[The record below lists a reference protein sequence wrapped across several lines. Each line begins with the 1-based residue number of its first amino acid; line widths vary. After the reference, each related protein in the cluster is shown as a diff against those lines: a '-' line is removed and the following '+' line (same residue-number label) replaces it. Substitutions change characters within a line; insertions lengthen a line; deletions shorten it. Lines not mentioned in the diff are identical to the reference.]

1 MTEIIT
7 HELLRSWSP
16 CTGGYKRFCELFP
29 EGTDLKTA
37 IEGLVADGHD
47 DWGYWLFSRCRDRG
61 RFVEYTAKGYQ
72 NAGNWNAGDQNAG
85 HFNTTTPDMILVF
98 NKPCSVEEWNSAEKP
113 DFLYFDTTQW
123 VSESN
128 MSDEERISNP
138 KFYVMGGYLKNIDFK
153 TAFRKSWDDAD
164 KKERALVKNLPN
176 FDAEIFFEISGIDLR
191 GEQNENI

>member
-1 MTEIIT
+1 M
-7 HELLRSWSP
+7 
-16 CTGGYKRFCELFP
+16 
-29 EGTDLKTA
+29 
-37 IEGLVADGHD
+37 
-47 DWGYWLFSRCRDRG
+47 WGYWLFSRCRDRG

-72 NAGNWNAGDQNAG
+72 NAGNWNAGNWNAG